1 MRRAHPTAN
10 VSHLDSLW
18 TAPFFSIHIFLNSG
32 SYQRL
37 HLYGSLYIADSP
49 SLSLGRCKYFCMP
62 LSSFCFPFV
71 LFFFTSMLLTA
82 AARSIFPLLFFT
94 PSNAAARASIC
105 IYLFIDFYQKRN
117 IDASVCVCVCGGGGI
132 NRITIQTLKRGS
144 NN

>member
-49 SLSLGRCKYFCMP
+49 SLT
-62 LSSFCFPFV
+62 LSVDVNIFACPFH
-71 LFFFTSMLLTA
+71 LFVS
-82 AARSIFPLLFFT
+82 LLFFSSSRQCCSPLRHDPYFRSYFSLPQMLPLVPQYVFT
-94 PSNAAARASIC
+94 YLLISIRSETSTR
-105 IYLFIDFYQKRN
+105 L
-117 IDASVCVCVCGGGGI
+117 SVCVCVEGEES
-132 NRITIQTLKRGS
+132 TGS
-144 NN
+144 LYRP